1 MSLGTLQPGQLLSSA
16 IAIHIDT
23 AHCRRE
29 GQQCTS
35 PVCDDMCIVVNQNHF
50 CGCKTG
56 RRLTNGSHCEDT
68 DECQFNADCHVHQT
82 CLSNHNCYNTCNQG
96 FHPVLDTNS
105 GKKTC
110 MSKCVVP
117 DNTVN
122 ATREQSNV
130 TYVNV
135 GEKILYNCIPNLTLS
150 AGSLTRTCMFDF
162 TWTGDPPVCLEK
174 IHILAGS
181 SHNTITSEDS
191 TTLSTVYSSTGNN
204 TSTGITGI
212 RDTTTPIHGGRST
225 EDTLSSVMA
234 LGIGIGIGAF
244 LLMLLV
250 IIIALLC
257 LRRRKR
263 KRDTNPAENLNLP
276 VTRVENDYSPYQ
288 LATDSNV
295 DIAVHQSGRLG
306 EEPSEQ
312 QNNMIPRF
320 KETMEPADT
329 NVYLVSND
337 MYASTGERVRNGQHN
352 NSDQK
357 ETAGLEEC
365 VMVDNDIY
373 SAE

>member
-56 RRLTNGSHCEDT
+56 RRLTNGSHCE
-68 DECQFNADCHVHQT
+68 
-82 CLSNHNCYNTCNQG
+82 G
-96 FHPVLDTNS
+96 
-105 GKKTC
+105 
-110 MSKCVVP
+110 KCVVP